1 MHFNKLNEQIAISSF
16 RSEAGCCETCIV
28 ITPNVF
34 RAQFSDFLLEI
45 SRCIDVAVEQA
56 GVSLAS
62 LVFSRLYLS
71 DIENQKTEVQKSPLY
86 EQLAGAAFSVI
97 GQPPLTGGSS
107 CLLLYFT
114 EGLVAR
120 KLDRIRKA
128 DGNGEDTWGNTWVF
142 RGQHYSLLW
151 GANYTAAD
159 KCDSEDATRRLFE
172 QLNHELEMNHM
183 STQHDLLRTWVYVRD
198 VDNRYRGMVDARRAF
213 FEQHGLTADFR
224 FPASTGIEGQ
234 AHTVSC
240 LVDMD
245 ALAYNKLAAEQ
256 IIRME
261 ALEYLNPTI
270 DYGVTFDR
278 GIRIRFGDRSHMYI
292 SGTASI
298 NKCGDIQHPG
308 DVLKQTER
316 TVVNMSALL
325 EKQGATLR
333 DMAYIILYLRDTV
346 AWSAVKEHLHTLVPA
361 EIPIIPVS
369 AAVCRPGW
377 LIEMEGVAIVR
388 DNAPFPKFL

>member
-16 RSEAGCCETCIV
+16 RSEAGCCETCVV
-28 ITPNVF
+28 ITPDVF
-34 RAQFSDFLLEI
+34 HAQFSDSLLEI
-45 SRCIDVAVEQA
+45 SRCIDLAVEQA

-120 KLDRIRKA
+120 KLDRIREA